1 MLPISQVGRKFGL
14 SRSALLYYDRR
25 RLVRPSYRTA
35 AGYRLYSAEDEAR
48 LAQICRYREAGLS
61 LAAIGRLL
69 DDVEE
74 KRSAVGAALHR
85 RLTELNGEIA
95 ALRRQQQVVLG
106 LLPEGVH
113 GRRARAMTKEK
124 WIALLRS
131 VGLSDEEMGQWHAA
145 FERQSPAAHQDFL
158 ESLGIPAAEIRRIR
172 RYSQAGTRSTRRSSP
187 QKRSRRAVGGRDSFR
202 QKPVFHPRSRA
213 RLRGPVG

>member
-14 SRSALLYYDRR
+14 SRSALLYYDRL

-48 LAQICRYREAGLS
+48 LAKIRRYRETGLS
-61 LAAIGRLL
+61 LAEIGRLL

-106 LLPEGVH
+106 LLPRRGH
-113 GRRARAMTKEK
+113 DRRARAMTKEK

-131 VGLSDEEMGQWHAA
+131 AGLSDAEMRQWHVA

-172 RYSQAGTRSTRRSSP
+172 HYSPAGAISRRSV
-187 QKRSRRAVGGRDSFR
+187 RRKG
-202 QKPVFHPRSRA
+202 
-213 RLRGPVG
+213 

>member
-1 MLPISQVGRKFGL
+1 MLPISQIGRKFGL

-35 AGYRLYSAEDEAR
+35 AGHRLYSAEDEAR
-48 LAQICRYREAGLS
+48 LAKIRRYREAGLS
-61 LAAIGRLL
+61 LAEIGRML
-69 DDVEE
+69 DDAEE

-106 LLPEGVH
+106 LLPRRGH
-113 GRRARAMTKEK
+113 DRRARAMTKEK

-131 VGLSDEEMGQWHAA
+131 AGLSDAEMRQWHVV

-172 RYSQAGTRSTRRSSP
+172 RYAG
-187 QKRSRRAVGGRDSFR
+187 RAADY
-202 QKPVFHPRSRA
+202 
-213 RLRGPVG
+213 RLRAKARRLSAV

>member
-1 MLPISQVGRKFGL
+1 MLPISQVGRRFRL
-14 SRSALLYYDRR
+14 SRSALLYYDRL

-48 LAQICRYREAGLS
+48 LAKICRYREAGLS

-69 DDVEE
+69 DDAEE
-74 KRSAVGAALHR
+74 KRSAVGVALHC

-106 LLPEGVH
+106 LLPRRGH
-113 GRRARAMTKEK
+113 DRRARAMTKEK

-131 VGLSDEEMGQWHAA
+131 VGLSDAEMRQWHGA
-145 FERQSPAAHQDFL
+145 FERQAPAAHQDFL
-158 ESLGIPAAEIRRIR
+158 ESLGIPAAEICRIR
-172 RYSQAGTRSTRRSSP
+172 HYSQAGPTSRRS
-187 QKRSRRAVGGRDSFR
+187 K
-202 QKPVFHPRSRA
+202 
-213 RLRGPVG
+213 LREG